1 MIFDYLSDLNW
12 LAVVV
17 SAVVYFALGALW
29 YSNVLFG
36 KGYRAALGVAE
47 DEQGSPLGSALAINF
62 VMWLLSAI
70 ALALIVAAAGGPRL
84 VLDQT
89 PPVWGVRPAADPLFR
104 SVAAV
109 YRERAIGVVL
119 SGLGRDGAEGLRR
132 IHDAGGVGIA
142 QDRDT
147 SAIYGMPNAARQ
159 AGGARHVLPVDRI
172 AAAVDEELVRMA
184 AQ

>member
-1 MIFDYLSDLNW
+1 MPPRFTRS
-12 LAVVV
+12 LAERLAAQSRLPVVE
-17 SAVVYFALGALW
+17 
-29 YSNVLFG
+29 
-36 KGYRAALGVAE
+36 AADDTPLLADTAYVAPG
-47 DEQGSPLGSALAINF
+47 DFHLR
-62 VMWLLSAI
+62 V
-70 ALALIVAAAGGPRL
+70 VAAAGGPRL
-84 VLDQT
+84 VLDQA

-109 YRERAIGVVL
+109 YRERAVGVVL

-159 AGGARHVLPVDRI
+159 AGGARHVLPVHRI
-172 AAAVDEELVRMA
+172 AAVVDEELVRMA
-184 AQ
+184 GP